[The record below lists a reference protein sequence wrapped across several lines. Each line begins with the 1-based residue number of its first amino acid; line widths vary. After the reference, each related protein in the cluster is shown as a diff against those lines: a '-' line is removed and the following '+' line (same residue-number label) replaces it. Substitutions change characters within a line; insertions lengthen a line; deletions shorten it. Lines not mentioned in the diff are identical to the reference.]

1 MAKTDARYGKCQFS
15 KICFHDKTNKAI
27 QEDGATQSL
36 LAELPSVCV
45 SVQDSCCK
53 KREKRFEAFLCCL
66 CLCVQSVYQY
76 CRYNIGI
83 VNIIDGVFIVTDY
96 QD

>member
-27 QEDGATQSL
+27 QEDGATRSL

-45 SVQDSCCK
+45 CVCVCVCVSR
-53 KREKRFEAFLCCL
+53 KRNFQAFVCM
-66 CLCVQSVYQY
+66 
-76 CRYNIGI
+76 RGA
-83 VNIIDGVFIVTDY
+83 
-96 QD
+96 